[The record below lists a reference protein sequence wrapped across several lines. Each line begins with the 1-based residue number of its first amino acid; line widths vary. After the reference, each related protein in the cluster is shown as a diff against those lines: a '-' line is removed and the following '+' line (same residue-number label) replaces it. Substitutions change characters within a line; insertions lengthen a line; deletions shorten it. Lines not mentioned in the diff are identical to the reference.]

1 MLHDCK
7 PRGAKASHW
16 FTPGSMSCPNSCWQ
30 CKAVGNHLYTTDVGA
45 LRMGFDLELM
55 LMMLQLA
62 KSFLEEAEL
71 GMEAH
76 SAEKLLDV

>member
-1 MLHDCK
+1 
-7 PRGAKASHW
+7 
-16 FTPGSMSCPNSCWQ
+16 
-30 CKAVGNHLYTTDVGA
+30 VGNHLYTTDVGA

-62 KSFLEEAEL
+62 KSFLKEAEL

-76 SAEKLLDV
+76 SAEKLHCGPSRVGTSCTHRSVPWKGVCSCPSEVG